1 VHHLHGILNITESI
15 VLTEKDYHSF
25 VLKLNTEAIGSLP
38 EYMKEPLSIWIK
50 LALQQTSLL
59 FIGYDIED
67 ALFRVIF
74 EGISSF
80 LNCDLLGTNFAVQA
94 VPSLG
99 KSQSKLREQFTT
111 AEDRIKKA
119 CETSAS
125 YAKDIFEGSICWG

>member
-1 VHHLHGILNITESI
+1 
-15 VLTEKDYHSF
+15 
-25 VLKLNTEAIGSLP
+25 
-38 EYMKEPLSIWIK
+38 MKEPLSNWIK

-80 LNCDLLGTNFAVQA
+80 LSSDLLGTNFALQA

-99 KSQSKLREQFTT
+99 MSQSKLREQFTT
-111 AEDRIKKA
+111 AE
-119 CETSAS
+119 
-125 YAKDIFEGSICWG
+125 G